1 MWLYS
6 ISFKNIITSC
16 KCSFFIEQLF
26 SSFLLIVQTSTHE
39 LAHTH
44 TLTHAHTH
52 THMHMRGHT
61 HTNTHTHTQT
71 HRHSRFMRRSLRS
84 PKNDQNIHRN
94 KNKMISYEHFLKLGL
109 KCP

>member
-16 KCSFFIEQLF
+16 KYSFFIEQLF

-52 THMHMRGHT
+52 TCT
-61 HTNTHTHTQT
+61 CEDTHTQT

-94 KNKMISYEHFLKLGL
+94 KNKMIPYEHFLKLGL